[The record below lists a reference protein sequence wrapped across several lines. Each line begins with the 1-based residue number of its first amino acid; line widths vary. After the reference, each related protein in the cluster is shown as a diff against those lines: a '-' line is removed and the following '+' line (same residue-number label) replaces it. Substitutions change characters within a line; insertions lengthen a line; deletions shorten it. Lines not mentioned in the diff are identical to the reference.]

1 MQHNDQQEKD
11 YLKEMAPTLFG
22 KKHEIPA
29 DAPKGYFDA
38 LPGKLHQRI
47 SAEKV
52 APPKGKI
59 IRLINFQNIAIAAG
73 IALLLALIPMLRH
86 VMDST
91 AEVGAEKDVAFEMEL
106 SEDIA
111 LEVLA
116 DYMDEDMLYANI
128 QTHELKSWH
137 LNDDISDA
145 AIIDYLVEESDPLDI
160 ILSIND

>member
-38 LPGKLHQRI
+38 LPGKLQQRI
-47 SAEKV
+47 SAEKME
-52 APPKGKI
+52 PPKGKI

-73 IALLLALIPMLRH
+73 IALLLALIPVLRH
-86 VMDST
+86 VMDSPSKT
-91 AEVGAEKDVAFEMEL
+91 AETATVAYEIELPENVEM
-106 SEDIA
+106 
-111 LEVLA
+111 EVLA
-116 DYMDEDMLYANI
+116 DYVDEDMLYANI

-145 AIIDYLVEESDPLDI
+145 AIIDYLAEESDPLDI
-160 ILSIND
+160 ISIMNN